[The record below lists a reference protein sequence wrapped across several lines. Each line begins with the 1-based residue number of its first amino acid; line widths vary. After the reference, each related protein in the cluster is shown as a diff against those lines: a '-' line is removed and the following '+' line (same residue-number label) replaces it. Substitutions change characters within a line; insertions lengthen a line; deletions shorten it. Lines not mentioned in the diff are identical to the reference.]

1 MTRPRFLPDNFT
13 LAMLVTIGAA
23 SLFPCTGQG
32 AVIFN
37 GITHGAVCLLFFLH
51 GAKLSREAVVA
62 GITHWRLHLLVLL
75 CTFALFPLLGLGLR
89 PLLEPLVTPDLY
101 LGILFLL
108 CVPVILLVKNKK
120 GGKVD
125 LAEAMH

>member
-13 LAMLVTIGAA
+13 LAMMVTIVAA

-51 GAKLSREAVVA
+51 GAC
-62 GITHWRLHLLVLL
+62 LLY
-75 CTFALFPLLGLGLR
+75 TSPSPR
-89 PLLEPLVTPDLY
+89 D
-101 LGILFLL
+101 
-108 CVPVILLVKNKK
+108 
-120 GGKVD
+120 
-125 LAEAMH
+125 